1 MPAGVTDLLV
11 VHQARGECEE
21 SECDA
26 GAQALGRAAAVGFEG
41 ELAFAGPEHRFDPL
55 TDGAERS
62 VAVRFASAVGAQQ
75 TRAETV
81 DDLFELFA
89 GEALVGENGV
99 AVQRDAPEH
108 LGGDDPLTDVGGG
121 QLKGDRHAVG
131 CAQQVEPK
139 APEVAAVRRAPA
151 IAGLLGQ
158 IPEQVSQAPAR
169 ERQELAVVGDREKHL
184 RDGQRDELGVGDL
197 RTARPLPR
205 GQEIEIVN
213 THVKCDDEGVAVGVQ
228 EASTVDVAMRNASFG
243 ALVMSACANTPP
255 SNMES
260 TI

>member
-1 MPAGVTDLLV
+1 
-11 VHQARGECEE
+11 
-21 SECDA
+21 
-26 GAQALGRAAAVGFEG
+26 
-41 ELAFAGPEHRFDPL
+41 
-55 TDGAERS
+55 
-62 VAVRFASAVGAQQ
+62 
-75 TRAETV
+75 
-81 DDLFELFA
+81 
-89 GEALVGENGV
+89 
-99 AVQRDAPEH
+99 
-108 LGGDDPLTDVGGG
+108 
-121 QLKGDRHAVG
+121 
-131 CAQQVEPK
+131 
-139 APEVAAVRRAPA
+139 
-151 IAGLLGQ
+151 
-158 IPEQVSQAPAR
+158 VSQAPAR

-243 ALVMSACANTPP
+243 ALVMSPCANTPR